1 MELIATLL
9 LFLSLFFFFG
19 LIAYPLLAFLKA
31 YFSSNKVD
39 KSEAFLA
46 PVSIIISCYN
56 EEDFIRDKINSLIDD
71 AEWIQGSE
79 LIIFSG
85 GSTDKTH
92 EILNEFAQND
102 RLVVLISTE
111 RLSKIEG
118 VNRAV
123 AIAKNEFLVFSD
135 CRQPIKKGSIKN
147 LIHNFND
154 PQVGTVAASLLDT
167 KHGNRPSFFRSL
179 FNFISLKESRY
190 SSCLNVYGALYAQRK
205 TVFRLIPNDLLFDDL
220 FVVVSTLSQGKRL
233 IQDKEAI
240 IYDVNFTNYYQPERI
255 GRLVRGLLIFLF
267 NHYRLIRS
275 LPNGP
280 FIRFLYFK
288 YLKLMMPFFLISFLI
303 GSSILLVFHADL
315 KIGLGLLVFIL
326 IGFLIGSVRRFMG
339 LFIKINYYFLGAI
352 WSYYF
357 NAKRSNKWEKL
368 QLETRNED
376 SSTLL

>member
-9 LFLSLFFFFG
+9 LILSLFFFFG
-19 LIAYPLLAFLKA
+19 LIAYPILAYLKA
-31 YFSSNKVD
+31 RLSSNKVD
-39 KSEAFLA
+39 KSEGFLA

-56 EEDFIRDKINSLIDD
+56 EEDFIREKINSLIDE
-71 AEWIQGSE
+71 AEWIAGSE

-92 EILNEFAQND
+92 EILREFALND
-102 RLVVLISTE
+102 KLVVLISSE
-111 RLSKIEG
+111 RSSKIEG
-118 VNRAV
+118 VNKAL
-123 AIAKNEFLVFSD
+123 ALAKNEFLVFSD
-135 CRQPIKKGSIKN
+135 CRQPIKKGSVKN

-167 KHGNRPSFFRSL
+167 KHSDRPSFFRSM
-179 FNFISLKESRY
+179 FNFISIQESEF

-205 TVFRLIPNDLLFDDL
+205 SVFRPIPNDLLFDDL
-220 FVVVSTLSQGKRL
+220 FVVVSTLSQEKRL
-233 IQDKEAI
+233 IQDAEAI

-255 GRLVRGLLIFLF
+255 GRLVRGLLIFLS

-275 LPNGP
+275 LPTGL

-303 GSSILLVFHADL
+303 GSSILLILHPDL
-315 KIGLGLLVFIL
+315 KIGMGLLAFISLGVL
-326 IGFLIGSVRRFMG
+326 IGPVRRFMG
-339 LFIKINYYFLGAI
+339 LFIRINYYFLTAT

-357 NAKRSNKWEKL
+357 RANRSNKWEKL
-368 QLETRNED
+368 QLDAHE
-376 SSTLL
+376 